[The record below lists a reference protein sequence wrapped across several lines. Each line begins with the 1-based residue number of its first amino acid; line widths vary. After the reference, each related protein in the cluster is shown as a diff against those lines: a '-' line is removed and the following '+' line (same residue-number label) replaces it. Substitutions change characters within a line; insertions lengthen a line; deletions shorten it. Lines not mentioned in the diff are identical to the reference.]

1 MKARLEFKIKKMFEE
16 SNSVVLI
23 QGDVLGSVESD
34 EVKNPEAKIFVGE
47 ISLRVK
53 PVVAQHLSFGQK
65 LYFSMSDKEP
75 VRK

>member
-1 MKARLEFKIKKMFEE
+1 MFDEQ
-16 SNSVVLI
+16 LF
-23 QGDVLGSVESD
+23 D